1 MSNYLNKDLLR
12 TWTPEQRNEYQKA
25 LQRRMADLA
34 MFHAQLVE
42 VRVEEGDY
50 ERTLD

>member
-12 TWTPEQRNEYQKA
+12 TWTPEQRDEYQRS
-25 LQRRMADLA
+25 LRQRMADIA
-34 MFHAQLVE
+34 IFYDQLIE

-50 ERTLD
+50 ERTMD

>member
-12 TWTPEQRNEYQKA
+12 TWTPEQRAEYQRS
-25 LQRRMADLA
+25 LQQRMADLA
-34 MFHAQLVE
+34 MFHTQLVE

-50 ERTLD
+50 ERKMD